1 MFPRMANT
9 STPAVRQ
16 VHVFTMQ
23 VIKASLKCQVFCVKM
38 WLYAYV
44 CVMFMLYV
52 RVVGKK
58 KRTISPNYLKVPYV
72 LQEQ

>member
-1 MFPRMANT
+1 MANT

-23 VIKASLKCQVFCVKM
+23 VIKASLKCHVFCFKM
-38 WLYAYV
+38 CLGAYV
-44 CVMFMLYV
+44 CVTFVFYV

-58 KRTISPNYLKVPYV
+58 KTTISPNYLKVLYV

>member
-1 MFPRMANT
+1 MANT

-16 VHVFTMQ
+16 VQVFTMQ
-23 VIKASLKCQVFCVKM
+23 VIKASLKCYVFCVKM
-38 WLYAYV
+38 CLYAYV
-44 CVMFMLYV
+44 CVMFVFYV

-58 KRTISPNYLKVPYV
+58 KTTISPNNLEVQYV

>member
-1 MFPRMANT
+1 MANT

-23 VIKASLKCQVFCVKM
+23 VIKASLKCHVFCVKM
-38 WLYAYV
+38 CLYAYV
-44 CVMFMLYV
+44 CVMFVFYV
-52 RVVGKK
+52 SVVGKK
-58 KRTISPNYLKVPYV
+58 KTTISPNYLKVLYV

>member
-1 MFPRMANT
+1 MANT

-23 VIKASLKCQVFCVKM
+23 VIKASLKCHVFCVKM
-38 WLYAYV
+38 CLYVICV
-44 CVMFMLYV
+44 CVMFVFYV

-58 KRTISPNYLKVPYV
+58 KTAISPNYLKVQYV